1 MTEEKCT
8 AVYLMVRQEELHPE
22 DQGSYERP
30 LGAQR
35 EACLAFIQEKISP
48 EEREPVS
55 FYTSRSQLFMD
66 IDRKKVKRLVVYE
79 MDRLAADTQELEGIL
94 FECRSAGIPILSVH

>member
-1 MTEEKCT
+1 MTEEKFT
-8 AVYLMVRQEELHPE
+8 AVYLMVRHDELRPE

-30 LGAQR
+30 LAAQR
-35 EACLAFIQEKISP
+35 EACLAYIREKLPP
-48 EEREPVS
+48 EEQEALS

-79 MDRLAADTQELEGIL
+79 LDRLASDHRELEGIL
-94 FECRSAGIPILSVH
+94 FECRSAGIPILPVR